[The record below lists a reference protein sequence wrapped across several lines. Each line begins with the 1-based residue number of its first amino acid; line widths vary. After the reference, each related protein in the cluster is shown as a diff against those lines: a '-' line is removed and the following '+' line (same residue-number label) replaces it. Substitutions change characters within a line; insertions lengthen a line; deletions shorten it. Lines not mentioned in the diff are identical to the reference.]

1 MHICISWASLV
12 LSSKESACNA
22 GDLGDMNSILESGRF
37 PGEGNDNRLP
47 ISCLENRRDRG
58 EWWAAVHRAGKNQTQ
73 LSDCTHTHTH
83 THKYKYTDGDKS
95 HDDKGKIEVGCSFL
109 VRLL

>member
-22 GDLGDMNSILESGRF
+22 RDVGDMNSILESGRF

-83 THKYKYTDGDKS
+83 ISINIQMEIKVMMIN
-95 HDDKGKIEVGCSFL
+95 GKLKLAVLFL
-109 VRLL
+109 

>member
-1 MHICISWASLV
+1 MCLAVKNLPPS
-12 LSSKESACNA
+12 A
-22 GDLGDMNSILESGRF
+22 GDARDAGSILESGRF